1 MFLLCIMDGYGIGSD
16 SDHNAIVAA
25 RTPQIDRLFS
35 DWPYQTIDGSGPAV
49 GLPEGQMG
57 NSEVGHLNFGA
68 GRVVYQE
75 ITRIDKS
82 IQDGSFFKNEA
93 LVDSIKE
100 AIARGGAVHF
110 FGLVS
115 DGCVHS
121 SLKHLDAL
129 IKLAA
134 DLNTPELYLHAFLD
148 GRDTSPE
155 SGAGYMEQALEMFAN
170 HGLGRVATLMGR
182 YWGMDRDQRWDRIKR
197 AFDAIVYGE
206 GRTADDPVTAIK
218 ESYDLGVTDEF
229 VEPVVFNTDG
239 RGGKLKSGDLALFF
253 NFRADRVRQL
263 CHVFEGNQSLIAVEE
278 EIEESN
284 LQVAL
289 VNMTQYDEK
298 LITPK
303 IVFSPVHHSGI
314 FGEVISNAGLKQLR
328 IAETEK
334 YPHVTYFFNGG
345 EEKPFPGEDRQMIPS
360 PKVATYDLQPEMSAS
375 EVTDKVIK
383 AIESE
388 IYDLI
393 VLNFANC
400 DMVGHTGIMKAA
412 VKAVET
418 VDESVGRVFEALLK
432 KKGTAILTADHGN
445 AEMMKDPEN
454 GGPHTAH
461 TTNPVPCVLVNG
473 PEGAKLRA
481 AGKLADVAPTLL
493 ELMKIEK
500 PVEMTGQ
507 SLLLW

>member
-1 MFLLCIMDGYGIGSD
+1 
-16 SDHNAIVAA
+16 
-25 RTPQIDRLFS
+25 
-35 DWPYQTIDGSGPAV
+35 
-49 GLPEGQMG
+49 
-57 NSEVGHLNFGA
+57 
-68 GRVVYQE
+68 
-75 ITRIDKS
+75 
-82 IQDGSFFKNEA
+82 
-93 LVDSIKE
+93 
-100 AIARGGAVHF
+100 
-110 FGLVS
+110 LVS

-121 SLKHLDAL
+121 SMKHLDAL

-134 DLNTPELYLHAFLD
+134 DMNVPELYLHAFLD

-155 SGAGYMEQALEMFAN
+155 SGAGYIEQVLEMFAN
-170 HGLGRVATLMGR
+170 HELGRVATLMGR

-197 AFDAIVYGE
+197 AYDAIVYGE
-206 GRTADDPVTAIK
+206 GRTADDPVVAIK

-229 VEPVVFNTDG
+229 VEPVVFNTGG

-278 EIEESN
+278 EIEASN

-289 VNMTQYDEK
+289 VNMTKYDEK

-303 IVFSPVHHSGI
+303 IAFPPVHHSGI
-314 FGEVISNAGLKQLR
+314 LGDVISKADLKQLR

-345 EEKPFPGEDRQMIPS
+345 EEEPFPGEDRQMIPS

-375 EVTDKVIK
+375 EVTDRVIG

-388 IYDLI
+388 NYDLI

-400 DMVGHTGIMKAA
+400 DMVGHTGIMEAA

-432 KKGTAILTADHGN
+432 KEGTAILTADHGN

-481 AGKLADVAPTLL
+481 GGKLADVAPTLL